1 MSTRARSLCCQQ
13 QLLRRL
19 AEMDRVGGSA
29 LPTELGPPQ
38 WLLIIPGGG
47 AGQSALPPTAAQKRT
62 SPEVQVVPNNGHSRF
77 FQLSFEKKTGAHPSH
92 ALPSGPGRQIFS
104 TDPGGF

>member
-1 MSTRARSLCCQQ
+1 MSTRPRSLCCQQ
-13 QLLRRL
+13 QSLRRL

-47 AGQSALPPTAAQKRT
+47 RGTVHFAPNGGAKADIAGGPSSAQQRT
-62 SPEVQVVPNNGHSRF
+62 FTLLSTELRKENGSASITCAPF
-77 FQLSFEKKTGAHPSH
+77 WSWSANFLY
-92 ALPSGPGRQIFS
+92 
-104 TDPGGF
+104 